1 MGTKT
6 GLWID
11 HRKAV
16 VVIVKDTGE
25 EIIQIQSNAEKQLRR
40 TGSTPLQGN
49 FEAQKVPADDSRQ
62 RTFTGQLNT
71 YYDEVI
77 ASISD
82 AESILI
88 FGPGVAKGELKKR
101 LDENNLSD
109 RISGVETV
117 DNMTDPQIAAKV
129 RQYFA
134 P

>member
-40 TGSTPLQGN
+40 TGNTPLQGN